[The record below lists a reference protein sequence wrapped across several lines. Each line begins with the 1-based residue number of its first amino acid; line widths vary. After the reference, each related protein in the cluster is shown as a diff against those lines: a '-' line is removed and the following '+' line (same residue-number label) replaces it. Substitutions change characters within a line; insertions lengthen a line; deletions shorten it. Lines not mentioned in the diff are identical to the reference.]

1 MGVGRNLAYTKELFY
16 KQKGFSNHYHIN
28 SGDDDL
34 FVNQA
39 ANEQNV
45 NVVIDKGAIT
55 YSPAKKNMKDWRL
68 QKARHLTT
76 APLYNSASKTK
87 IVFSYFSLYFFYLSL
102 FLLLI
107 HANTIILFP
116 IILTIK
122 IILQLITLNSVTK
135 KLNERDLLIG
145 SILYEL
151 ILLIIYPIFHLTK
164 LLNKPNKWTN

>member
-1 MGVGRNLAYTKELFY
+1 
-16 KQKGFSNHYHIN
+16 
-28 SGDDDL
+28 
-34 FVNQA
+34 
-39 ANEQNV
+39 
-45 NVVIDKGAIT
+45 
-55 YSPAKKNMKDWRL
+55 MKDWRL
-68 QKARHLTT
+68 QKARHLST
-76 APLYNSASKTK
+76 APLYNAASKTK

-116 IILTIK
+116 IILTMK
-122 IILQLITLNSVTK
+122 IVLQLITLNSVTK